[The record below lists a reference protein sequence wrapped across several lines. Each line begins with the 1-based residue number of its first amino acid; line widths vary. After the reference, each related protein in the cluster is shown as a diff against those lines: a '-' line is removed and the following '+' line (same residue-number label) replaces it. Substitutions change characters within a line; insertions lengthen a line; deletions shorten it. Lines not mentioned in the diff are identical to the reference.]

1 MNKLAQM
8 PQIGAADEQLNQWFS
23 SPYFHILYKNKNYQE
38 IQQFL
43 DQLVDFL
50 ALTPEHKILDLACGK
65 GKHAIY
71 LSKKGLDLTGLDIS
85 ENNLRYGQKFAHE
98 RLQFVQQDM
107 REPCQENY
115 FDFILNLFT
124 SFGYY
129 DQDTE
134 NQKVLD
140 AVYTMLKPGGRFFLD
155 FINPPVYERNLI
167 PYELTIAQGIKFQVT
182 QKIENGMLTKGIH
195 FDDNGE
201 DFHFEENIKLLS
213 YAKFQEHIE
222 ASSLRLVQTLGS
234 YDFSPFEEADSERM
248 IFLLEKP

>member
-1 MNKLAQM
+1 MNNLIHTSQNEKT
-8 PQIGAADEQLNQWFS
+8 DEHFNQWFS
-23 SPYFHILYKNKNYQE
+23 SPYFHILYKHQNYQE
-38 IQQFL
+38 TQHFL

-50 ALTPEHKILDLACGK
+50 QPQPHHKLLDLACGK

-71 LSKKGLDLTGLDIS
+71 LSKKGLDMTGLDIS

-107 REPCQENY
+107 REPYQENH

-124 SFGYY
+124 SFGFY
-129 DQDTE
+129 DQDAE

-140 AVYTMLKPGGRFFLD
+140 AVHTMLKPGGKFFLD

-167 PYELTIAQGIKFQVT
+167 PYELSVVQNIKFQVT
-182 QKIENGMLTKGIH
+182 QKVENGMLTKGIH
-195 FDDNGE
+195 FDDNGQ
-201 DFHFEENIKLLS
+201 DFHFEESIKLLS
-213 YAKFQEHIE
+213 YDKFQEYIE
-222 ASSLRLVQTLGS
+222 ASSLRLLQTLGG

-248 IFLLEKP
+248 IFVLEK

>member
-8 PQIGAADEQLNQWFS
+8 PQNGVAEEPSNQWFS

-38 IQQFL
+38 TQLFL
-43 DQLVDFL
+43 DQLADFL

-98 RLQFVQQDM
+98 RLRFVQQDM
-107 REPCQENY
+107 REPYQENH

-124 SFGYY
+124 SFGFY
-129 DQDTE
+129 DQDAE
-134 NQKVLD
+134 NQKVFD

-155 FINPPVYERNLI
+155 FVNPPVYERNLI
-167 PYELTIAQGIKFQVT
+167 PYELTIAQNIKFQVT
-182 QKIENGMLTKGIH
+182 QKIEDGILTKGIH
-195 FDDNGE
+195 FDDNGQ
-201 DFHFEENIKLLS
+201 DFHFEESIKLLP
-213 YAKFQEHIE
+213 YDKFREHIE
-222 ASSLRLVQTLGS
+222 VSSLRLVQTLGG

-248 IFLLEKP
+248 IFVLEKP